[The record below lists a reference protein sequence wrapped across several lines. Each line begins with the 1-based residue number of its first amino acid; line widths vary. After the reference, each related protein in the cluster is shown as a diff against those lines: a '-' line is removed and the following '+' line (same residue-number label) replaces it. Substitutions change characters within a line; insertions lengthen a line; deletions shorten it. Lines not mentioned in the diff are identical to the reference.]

1 MAFESNYVTFIG
13 NLTDDPELR
22 FTQGGH
28 AVCTIRLASNRRYE
42 VDGQQREETTYLNVV
57 AWRELADNIA
67 ETFSKGDR
75 AIAIGKLK
83 VRSYENKDGQ
93 TVWVTE
99 IEADEVAPSLR
110 WAKASIERNTRGSDS
125 GSAGSS
131 GASAPP
137 PSDDDVPF

>member
-22 FTQGGH
+22 FTQSGA
-28 AVCTIRLASNRRYE
+28 AVCTIRLASNRKWT
-42 VDGQQREETTYLNVV
+42 DKGGQEQEETTFINVNV
-57 AWRELADNIA
+57 WRELAENVA

-83 VRSYENKDGQ
+83 VRNYDKDGV

-110 WAKASIERNTRGSDS
+110 WAKAQLARGNTAATRPQV
-125 GSAGSS
+125 AGSNTP
-131 GASAPP
+131 PP